1 MAYILKEVTIR
12 TNNTE
17 KGISQISE
25 LWKDISAGKLP
36 VLFDSEHNFVEG
48 ISPISKYSNYENGE
62 KGDYDIS
69 IVGVNRFF
77 FEDIEKKVENG
88 LYKKYEAIDD
98 NGNIELCTKKAWK
111 KVWDD
116 TDTGTLKRA
125 FTIDYESSVPA
136 EYTKDSK
143 AHCYLYISV
152 RR

>member
-69 IVGVNRFF
+69 IV
-77 FEDIEKKVENG
+77 VENG

-136 EYTKDSK
+136 EYTKDGK

-152 RR
+152 KK

>member
-62 KGDYDIS
+62 H
-69 IVGVNRFF
+69 
-77 FEDIEKKVENG
+77 
-88 LYKKYEAIDD
+88 IDD

-136 EYTKDSK
+136 EYTKDGK

-152 RR
+152 RK

>member
-1 MAYILKEVTIR
+1 MNYGKIFQQGNYLFCLIANII
-12 TNNTE
+12 
-17 KGISQISE
+17 
-25 LWKDISAGKLP
+25 LWKVSLP
-36 VLFDSEHNFVEG
+36 FQ
-48 ISPISKYSNYENGE
+48 SNYENGE

-136 EYTKDSK
+136 EYTKDGK

-152 RR
+152 KK